1 MTQPSAKPAPPPPPP
16 SRPRARP
23 YLIAGLIWLAAV
35 IGLAGTGRLSQLQ
48 PPVPQLVILG
58 LTVALILLGVALP
71 GFRAWLAT
79 WNLRQLIAFH
89 ITRFVGIYFLILYGQ
104 GALPYDFAV
113 PAGWGDIAVATAAL
127 VLVLFTPD
135 LTSHRAWVLVWNVVG
150 FLDIGYAV
158 LTVTRLALAD
168 PQSVINL
175 LRLPLSIVPTFLV
188 PIIIASHVLIFS
200 RLMKEQDPK

>member
-1 MTQPSAKPAPPPPPP
+1 MTQPSSKPAPP
-16 SRPRARP
+16 SRPTGRP

-35 IGLAGTGRLSQLQ
+35 VGLAGSGRLSQIQ
-48 PPVPQLVILG
+48 PPAPQLAIVG
-58 LTVALILLGVALP
+58 LTVALIVLGVALP

-89 ITRFVGIYFLILYGQ
+89 VTRFVGIYFLFLYGR

-113 PAGWGDIAVATAAL
+113 PAGWGDIAIATAAL

-135 LTSHRAWVLVWNVVG
+135 LTGHRAWVLVWNVAG
-150 FLDIGYAV
+150 FVDIGYAV
-158 LTVTRLALAD
+158 FTAFRLAMAD

-188 PIIIASHVLIFS
+188 PIIVASHVLIFS
-200 RLMKEQDPK
+200 RLLKEPKPQ